1 VYELDVIAPPLSGVS
16 VTARAEVAPLLLS
29 DNEASNPGDAT
40 AGGRLTRALVGAE
53 RRVDVT
59 GRGAPPESLTVRVP
73 DWASRAVIDVR
84 MPREQWGEFT
94 DFGVTEFDSAGQQV
108 GQGAMNY
115 AVGRHGFDIAP
126 ALRDRPVTVEL
137 FPAFAR
143 DGGAR
148 PWHATVRVRFL
159 LREGRPFGDGA
170 DVTVVPGGRTVVA
183 PQRPP
188 QLALPDGF
196 APLVELRVHA
206 GVGADAVRRVVPQP

>member
-1 VYELDVIAPPLSGVS
+1 
-16 VTARAEVAPLLLS
+16 
-29 DNEASNPGDAT
+29 
-40 AGGRLTRALVGAE
+40 
-53 RRVDVT
+53 
-59 GRGAPPESLTVRVP
+59 
-73 DWASRAVIDVR
+73 
-84 MPREQWGEFT
+84 
-94 DFGVTEFDSAGQQV
+94 
-108 GQGAMNY
+108 
-115 AVGRHGFDIAP
+115 
-126 ALRDRPVTVEL
+126 LRDRPVIVEL